1 MKYIVT
7 ESQYKVLL
15 KEDRI
20 DYLKTQN
27 VISQEMLD
35 GITNGERESDED
47 REPGGMRPS
56 MNRIDPIQNEEGIDI
71 AYIITNKKGKTS
83 IKLTDEIFNDIV
95 EADPSSNKQYVQW
108 MIGVFLRHLSD
119 GDIPQAI
126 RFLTEDLPEAKE
138 FLGVFDNIKKKKVFK
153 TGAPNRP
160 NAPSDVSNIDK
171 YDDLAHLYSIV
182 SPFIGVDDD
191 GDDET
196 TAGEKLWK
204 KLKKYVDLGHARL
217 VYRDNSVLVYIP
229 DTIEASCDPFGDIKL
244 ATWCTRKEGNSYFN
258 SYRNNN
264 KKPDGSASDLYII
277 LPKTMFDGD
286 PTGDDFYPLQFHF
299 ESDQLHDKTNRGI
312 GDTDFNRVVN
322 DFPGLRSFFIK
333 ELGALASAEVTQGS
347 GLMDSKYIKYL
358 NKFGGKAQDV
368 ISDEVYEQGVIN
380 IRKLASEQQVPLQ
393 QNKYLKWLMENT
405 DGVDITDY
413 LDASTDTLDFSN
425 MSLGTMPDLSKFTNL
440 KRLTANGCN
449 LNELPPVNFIPT
461 PNRIQV
467 FAFANNNIKRAP
479 IKGYAEVLT
488 NCFLFNLDNNP
499 LTFIDVPELD
509 RMVEASGLSR
519 FTYSDDILPNLKPKN
534 REDFKKF
541 LSDDTEIGYFTGS
554 V

>member
-15 KEDRI
+15 KEDRVS
-20 DYLKTQN
+20 YLKTQN
-27 VISQEMLD
+27 VISKEMLD
-35 GITNGERESDED
+35 GITKGEKESGED
-47 REPGGMRPS
+47 REAGGMKPS
-56 MNRIDPIQNEEGIDI
+56 KVKIDPIQNEEGIDI
-71 AYIITNKKGKTS
+71 AYIITNKKGKAS
-83 IKLTDEIFNDIV
+83 IKLTEEIFNDIA

-108 MIGVFLRHLSD
+108 MIGVFLKHIAD

-126 RFLTEDLPEAKE
+126 RFLTEDLPEATE
-138 FLGVFDNIKKKKVFK
+138 FLGVFDDVKKKKVFK

-160 NAPSDVSNIDK
+160 NAPSDVVDINQ

-182 SPFIGVDDD
+182 SPFIGLEDDD
-191 GDDET
+191 KET
-196 TAGEKLWK
+196 TPGEKLWR

-217 VYRDNSVLVYIP
+217 AYRGGDVLVYIP
-229 DTIEASCDPFGDIKL
+229 DTIEASCDPLGNL
-244 ATWCTRKEGNSYFN
+244 ASWCTRSEGNSYFN

-264 KKPDGSASDLYII
+264 KKPDGSPSDLYVVI
-277 LPKTMFDGD
+277 PKTMFDGD
-286 PTGDDFYPLQFHF
+286 PRGDDFYPLQFHF
-299 ESDQLHDKTNRGI
+299 ESGQLHDKSNRGI
-312 GDTDFNRVVN
+312 TDTDFNRVVN
-322 DFPGLRSFFIK
+322 DFPGLKTFFSE

-425 MSLGTMPDLSKFTNL
+425 MSLGTMPDLSRFTNL

-449 LNELPPVNFIPT
+449 LDELPPVNFIPT

-467 FAFANNNIKRAP
+467 FAFANNNIKKAP

-509 RMVEASGLSR
+509 RMVETSGLSR